1 MGNWLHVTIFFGGM
15 LIFLGL
21 LGIWLMTMVK
31 NIMEQLFEEKLSK
44 KTRTLISFLGVI
56 LLVCC
61 AIKWSMGI
69 VALLYFIGFGFV
81 FFAINFLVKLMAK
94 DSYEKLI
101 WWKALHRL
109 SILPMIATLG
119 MLIFGYW
126 NMHHVVETTY
136 VVETKKEIAEEGYRV
151 ALLSDIHYGISI
163 DKRELQRM
171 VEKVNGSL
179 VDVVVLCGDMVDED
193 TTKAQ
198 MQELFSVLG
207 TLDSKYGVFFVYG
220 NHDLQNYTSSSSFT
234 QQELCKAMEEN
245 NIIILQD
252 SAYEL
257 TNDFVLVG
265 RQDVSMGSRKGL
277 DTLYENMDKRDFILT
292 LDHQPLDYKENKE
305 QGTDLL
311 LSGHTH
317 GGQLFP
323 INLLLKVIPFGEGVY
338 GQKKMED
345 FTAIVSSGV
354 AGWRFPVKTSA
365 PAEYV
370 IVHIK

>member
-31 NIMEQLFEEKLSK
+31 NIMEQLFEEKLPK

-94 DSYEKLI
+94 DSYEKLT
-101 WWKALHRL
+101 WWKVLNRL